1 MARDSV
7 QTRRPEL
14 APRRS
19 NKGRFVIK
27 RNAATASM
35 REAIPATSVAVSVP
49 TIEAMLDDLPTAH
62 PALPIGRRIAGHG
75 CHGARSPATPAGA
88 GFSVSPHAARIRFVY
103 FSSND
108 DGDRRMAC
116 HHYLVHAEVL
126 LGRVLAARAAGL
138 RPMAPALDQAAEA
151 RALVRPPRG
160 LFHAA
165 TLEHR
170 RWFDADGS
178 ARTQPLSQESLAA
191 QLALADGLP
200 MEEARHRAAH
210 RSHAL
215 PAADQ
220 AWLIDRRNT
229 PLSQRPLDQT
239 EFQALA
245 SAIDGVWQACAG
257 SSHGERANRRIALC
271 VAAMLGDLLDEYIAA
286 PFEVDALAQAF
297 TERHLIHLR
306 QTIESSRQAESSS
319 GVLLTGPTA
328 WFAAKAAR
336 MRAEHQIGLAMSP
349 SAFPALRLSTR
360 PVIAVVGG
368 RLRTFVHGWHRGTA
382 RAEVTAGAFTAFI

>member
-1 MARDSV
+1 
-7 QTRRPEL
+7 
-14 APRRS
+14 
-19 NKGRFVIK
+19 
-27 RNAATASM
+27 
-35 REAIPATSVAVSVP
+35 
-49 TIEAMLDDLPTAH
+49 
-62 PALPIGRRIAGHG
+62 
-75 CHGARSPATPAGA
+75 
-88 GFSVSPHAARIRFVY
+88 
-103 FSSND
+103 
-108 DGDRRMAC
+108 MAC
-116 HHYLVHAEVL
+116 QHYLVHAEVL
-126 LGRVLAARAAGL
+126 LRRVLAALSAGL

-170 RWFDADGS
+170 RWFNADGS
-178 ARTQPLSQESLAA
+178 ARTQPLSQESLAV
-191 QLALADGLP
+191 QLALADSLP
-200 MEEARHRAAH
+200 MEEVRHCAAH
-210 RSHAL
+210 HPHAL

-229 PLSQRPLDQT
+229 PLPQRPLDQA

-257 SSHGERANRRIALC
+257 SSHGERANRQIALR
-271 VAAMLGDLLDEYIAA
+271 VAAMAGSLLDEYIAV
-286 PFEVDALAQAF
+286 PFEIEALAKAF

-306 QTIESSRQAESSS
+306 QTIDSSRQAESSS
-319 GVLLTGPTA
+319 GVSLTRPTA

-368 RLRTFVHGWHRGTA
+368 RLRACAQGWHRSIA
-382 RAEVTAGAFTAFI
+382 RAEVTATAFNASV

>member
-1 MARDSV
+1 
-7 QTRRPEL
+7 
-14 APRRS
+14 
-19 NKGRFVIK
+19 
-27 RNAATASM
+27 
-35 REAIPATSVAVSVP
+35 
-49 TIEAMLDDLPTAH
+49 MLGDLPTAH
-62 PALPIGRRIAGHG
+62 PALPIGRRIAGQG
-75 CHGARSPATPAGA
+75 CHGARPMAAPAGA
-88 GFSVSPHAARIRFVY
+88 GLSAVTPHAARIRFVY
-103 FSSND
+103 FPSSD

-116 HHYLVHAEVL
+116 HQYLVHAEVL

-178 ARTQPLSQESLAA
+178 ARAQPLSQESLAA

-229 PLSQRPLDQT
+229 PLPQRPLDQA

-257 SSHGERANRRIALC
+257 SSHGERANRQIALR
-271 VAAMLGDLLDEYIAA
+271 VAAMLGSLLDEYIAA
-286 PFEVDALAQAF
+286 PFEVEALAQAF
-297 TERHLIHLR
+297 TERHLIQLR

-382 RAEVTAGAFTAFI
+382 RAEVTAAAFTAFV